1 MRPLIATPAFG
12 GLFHESYVGSV
23 LQLQALVERRG
34 GSLSFYFR
42 RDSHIDRARGD
53 CVAYF
58 LSTEATHLFFIDA
71 DIGFAPDAFVRLLAA
86 GKDIAG
92 GVYPIKRD
100 DGGFPID
107 LDAIGPADDKGLAEC
122 NELPGGFLCI
132 KRAVFEKVDPATAFD
147 SFRVDG
153 RLITEDYAFCAR
165 ARAAGFTLYADTRS
179 SLSHTG
185 DKTFTDDF
193 AKAITLAA
201 MRKLGE
207 AA

>member
-1 MRPLIATPAFG
+1 MRPTSAACSRSSTPC
-12 GLFHESYVGSV
+12 
-23 LQLQALVERRG
+23 RG
-34 GSLSFYFR
+34 ALSFYFR

-53 CVAYF
+53 CVAHF

-71 DIGFAPDAFVRLLAA
+71 DIGFTPERLRAPADGQA
-86 GKDIAG
+86 DIVG

-107 LDAIGPADDKGLAEC
+107 LEAMGATDAEGFAAC

-132 KRAVFEKVDPATAFD
+132 KREVFDKVDPVDAFD

-165 ARAAGFTLYADTRS
+165 ARRRASRCTPTRGRTS
-179 SLSHTG
+179 ATPATRCLRLTSPLRSVLRSRRRRDG
-185 DKTFTDDF
+185 
-193 AKAITLAA
+193 
-201 MRKLGE
+201 
-207 AA
+207 